1 MKTIRAKV
9 NKRLLAKADR
19 LFTGTLS
26 GRIIEVLQNARRAGA
41 TQVDITN
48 KDGWVTV
55 HDNGKGIK
63 DFSGLLDMGG
73 SDWDAKVEQSEDPA
87 GVGLFCLA
95 PRLVVVRSGH
105 RYVTLNEPGWTGDL
119 VAVKE
124 LEDSVSGTVLRFQD
138 EPWSLEKVEMNAVF
152 SGLKVTVGGQVC
164 KSLPFVGDSAAAHP
178 ELGCRIEACNSSRI
192 SGWYSTWRNQQGYGN
207 VLVNF
212 HGQVVTFEYRPISD
226 RSMFF
231 LVDMTGE
238 PTGIRLMLPARTRLV
253 ENDAFETLKRALE
266 VEAYRFWQRA
276 GEHTLEYK
284 EFLRAKE
291 LGIELPE
298 AKPVY
303 ELGLIGSCDSPE
315 PAEVRK
321 PEELSLDGCYRLSSG
336 LADKEDGS
344 DANAHLLAALGKLEA
359 PFVPVRIA
367 SEYDGYSWAKLATID
382 KVKVRLGKELLT
394 SDIWSGTLTCVES
407 IGITAHTSDG
417 KVFGSPVCMAVQPPE
432 GEHAR
437 WMDGDHVYVTPE
449 AEKQLDTA
457 EIWFHLGGW
466 YEEGNSYETQEADF
480 SEELEAFWADLVGP
494 DENWRLKLVEAAGY
508 ASRSWQSIT
517 INQEGSVEV
526 VLVDGST
533 KRIQPPAEKV
543 STAAAA

>member
-9 NKRLLAKADR
+9 NKTLLSKAER

-63 DFSGLLDMGG
+63 DFSRLLDMGG
-73 SDWDAKVEQSEDPA
+73 SDWGERTEQSEDPA

-105 RYVTLNEPGWTGDL
+105 RYVTIHEAGWTGDL
-119 VAVKE
+119 VVVKE
-124 LEDSVSGTVLRFQD
+124 HEAPVTGTVLQFQD
-138 EPWSLEKVEMNAVF
+138 DPWSLEKVEMNAVF
-152 SGLKVTVGGQVC
+152 SGLKVTVDGQVC
-164 KSLPFVGDSAAAHP
+164 RSLPFVWDSASAHP

-192 SGWYSTWRNQQGYGN
+192 CGWHSTWRDRQGYGN

-231 LVDMTGE
+231 LVEMTGE

-253 ENDAFETLKRALE
+253 ENEAFEALKRVLE
-266 VEAYRFWQRA
+266 LEAYVFYKRA
-276 GEHTLEYK
+276 GEHTLQYK

-291 LGIELPE
+291 LGIDLPE

-303 ELGLIGSCDSPE
+303 QLGLIGSCDSPE
-315 PAEVRK
+315 PVEVRK
-321 PEELSLDGCYRLSSG
+321 PEELPLAKCYRLSPS
-336 LADKEDGS
+336 LADEEDRS
-344 DANAHLLAALGKLEA
+344 DANAHLLAASGKLEA
-359 PFVPVRIA
+359 PLVPVRIA
-367 SEYDGYSWAKLATID
+367 AEYDGYSWAKLATID
-382 KVKVRLGKELLT
+382 KVEVELGKELLT
-394 SDIWSGTLTCVES
+394 SDIWSGTLTSVEA
-407 IGITAHTSDG
+407 IAITAHTSDG
-417 KVFGSPVCMAVQPPE
+417 KVFSSPVCMAALPP
-432 GEHAR
+432 
-437 WMDGDHVYVTPE
+437 DGRHPGWVTADHVYVTPQ

-457 EIWFHLGGW
+457 GIWFHLGGW
-466 YEEGNSYETQEADF
+466 YEEGDSYDTQEASV

-494 DENWRLKLVEAAGY
+494 EENWRLKLMEAAGY
-508 ASRSWQSIT
+508 VYRGWRSIML
-517 INQEGSVEV
+517 NQDGSVEV
-526 VLVDGST
+526 VLADGST
-533 KRIQPPAEKV
+533 KRIQPPAGKV